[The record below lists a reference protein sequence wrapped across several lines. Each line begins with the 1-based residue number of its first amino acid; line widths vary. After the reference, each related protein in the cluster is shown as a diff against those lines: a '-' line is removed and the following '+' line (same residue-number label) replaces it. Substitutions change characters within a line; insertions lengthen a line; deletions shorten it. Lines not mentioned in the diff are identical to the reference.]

1 MYLCVVS
8 MWNRFVIV
16 CAIIAYFVLLSLDLL
31 ACAHRPSID
40 LYLIKYY
47 YLWLGR
53 GKGRPK
59 VIIFI

>member
-1 MYLCVVS
+1 MYV
-8 MWNRFVIV
+8 VIV

-47 YLWLGR
+47 YLWQRRERAESNYIYLN
-53 GKGRPK
+53 
-59 VIIFI
+59 ILYNFNL